1 MATGSTATQTIDVV
15 TPAAGESV
23 TEGTILEW
31 RAQVGDAINLDDT
44 IVEISTDKVDV
55 ELPAPASGTVSEIL
69 VQEGDTVTVGQ
80 VIARIAVDDAN
91 VTTPTTTNG
100 DGAPATDGNSAPERE
115 TETQAPSSNGSGNGA
130 SAGGGGGGAVAD
142 GDATG
147 DDPAS
152 GRLVDVLTPA
162 AGESVS
168 EGTILEWHAQ
178 VGDAVKA
185 NDTIVEISTDKV
197 DVELP
202 APVSGMVSELLAQ
215 EGDTVTVGQ
224 VIARILVGDAQAAPA
239 STPGETAPA
248 TAPSA
253 DGAAAAPEGAK
264 VSPVAARAAAVE
276 GVDLANVSGTGP
288 GGRIVK
294 SDVLDATGASNGSAD
309 DGAATVTPTAGN
321 GAATAAAA
329 ATERPAGA
337 QQLKGGAAAL
347 ARYMEQ
353 SRAIPTATSFRT
365 LTVTVLDARRRELKA
380 AGKRVSYTHLIAWAI
395 ARAAREMPVMA
406 THYAEID
413 GRPNRIDDGQ
423 VSLGLAVDVEKKDG
437 SRTLMVPVIP
447 SAGNMP
453 FDKFLA
459 AYDALVEKARTNTLT
474 ADDLQG
480 ANITLTNPGGIGTI
494 ASVPRLMV
502 GQGTIV
508 ATGSIAYPVGLG
520 NIGEMIG
527 AEKVMTM
534 TSTYDHRIIQ
544 GAESGR
550 FLAEIEAYLQG
561 EHGFYEDAFAALDV
575 ELGPLPAPPAPVAA
589 AAAATEMA
597 AQAPAATQD
606 GVPSEELL
614 QAVQAASTLVTRFRS
629 HGHLAAR
636 LDPLGAEPEGEPG
649 LDPESVG
656 LTPATTAQIPA
667 KILHMYVPGAT
678 LADAL
683 PHLRETYC
691 GTMAYEIEHI
701 ASHRQRV
708 WLREHI
714 ESGAFRRP
722 LTKDEQLTLL
732 KRLIEVD
739 ALERF
744 MHKAYL
750 GQHQFSI
757 EGLDMTVPMLDELI
771 QLSAAHGGREVVIG
785 MAHRGRLNVLAHN
798 LGRTYDTIFAE
809 FEGASTLEA
818 VTTIPQGGTGDVK
831 YHHGT
836 QGTYKLPDGGEIL
849 VNLES
854 NPSHLEYV
862 SAVVEGA
869 TRAAQTTRHGPHAH
883 QDTNAAV
890 PIAIHG
896 DASFPAQGVVAE
908 TLNLQAL
915 DGYKVGGT
923 VHLIMNNQV
932 GFTTDPDDARSTQWA
947 SDLAKGFDVPIIHVN
962 ADDVP
967 ACQSAVRLAFAFR
980 QEFGHDVLI
989 DLIGYRRFGHNESDE
1004 PAYTQPEMYAKI
1016 KNKKRIWELWAER
1029 LIADGVVTREEVD
1042 KLGQSVWDN
1051 LTLLHQRLKTKIQA
1065 AAEHEGAQ
1073 EATGEYQL
1081 DRSPSPEVS
1090 TAVPADRLRQ
1100 LGEEL
1105 LRVPDGFT
1113 VHPKLVKQLERRR
1126 EALAETPAST
1136 LTPETRTPAGDSSGA
1151 GTGVEA
1157 GADAA
1162 TSPSPPIDWAHAEA
1176 LAFASLL
1183 TEGTP
1188 IRLTGQDTERGT
1200 FSQRHLVLHDAKTGQ
1215 TVCPIQSL
1223 PEALAP
1229 LELHNSPLSELAC
1242 MGFEYGYSQEA
1253 PETLVLWEAQFGD
1266 FVNSAQVIIDQFIV
1280 SGLAKWGQTSR
1291 LTLLLPHGYEGSGPE
1306 HSSARLERFLA
1317 LAAEGNI
1324 RVASPTTPAQ
1334 YFHLLRRQ
1342 ARIAKQRPLI
1352 VMTPK
1357 SLLRLP
1363 QATSTIAEL
1372 AENTR
1377 FQPVL
1382 AEPGVAEDQVTRLVL
1397 CTGKIYYD
1405 LAGHPDRPKHTGLA
1419 VGRVELLYPFP
1430 EGQILELMGRYPS
1443 LREVVWVQEEPRN
1456 MGPRAHMFPRLMQIM
1471 PDGIHFGYIGRPERA
1486 SPGEGYPAAHIAEQN
1501 RIVTTAIDLDV
1512 PISQYPRKTPGQR

>member
-1 MATGSTATQTIDVV
+1 VKKDMAAGTTTTAQQTIDVV

-31 RAQVGDAINLDDT
+31 HVQVGEQIGLDDT

-55 ELPAPASGTVSEIL
+55 ELPAPASGTVTEI
-69 VQEGDTVTVGQ
+69 
-80 VIARIAVDDAN
+80 
-91 VTTPTTTNG
+91 
-100 DGAPATDGNSAPERE
+100 
-115 TETQAPSSNGSGNGA
+115 
-130 SAGGGGGGAVAD
+130 
-142 GDATG
+142 
-147 DDPAS
+147 
-152 GRLVDVLTPA
+152 
-162 AGESVS
+162 
-168 EGTILEWHAQ
+168 
-178 VGDAVKA
+178 
-185 NDTIVEISTDKV
+185 
-197 DVELP
+197 
-202 APVSGMVSELLAQ
+202 LAQ

-224 VIARILVGDAQAAPA
+224 VIARIALGDGAAPA
-239 STPGETAPA
+239 GPASHESAGDDTRESDGHDAGASASPPPPPAQAPA
-248 TAPSA
+248 QADQGA
-253 DGAAAAPEGAK
+253 LDGAK
-264 VSPVAARAAAVE
+264 ISPVAARAAAAE
-276 GVDLANVSGTGP
+276 GVDLASVSGSGP

-294 SDVLDATGASNGSAD
+294 SDVL
-309 DGAATVTPTAGN
+309 GAANGATTAAN
-321 GAATAAAA
+321 GAAGAL
-329 ATERPAGA
+329 EREPAGA
-337 QQLKGGAAAL
+337 QQLKGASAAL

-353 SRAIPTATSFRT
+353 SRSIPTATSFRT
-365 LTVTVLDARRRELKA
+365 LTVSTLDARRRELKG
-380 AGKRVSYTHLIAWAI
+380 AGRRVSYTHLIAYAI
-395 ARAAREMPVMA
+395 ARAARESAVMA
-406 THYAEID
+406 NHYAEID
-413 GRPNRIDDGQ
+413 GRPHRIEDGQ
-423 VSLGLAVDVEKKDG
+423 VNLGLAVDVEKKDG
-437 SRTLMVPVIP
+437 TRTLMVPVIAN
-447 SAGNMP
+447 AGTMR
-453 FDKFLA
+453 FDEFVA

-480 ANITLTNPGGIGTI
+480 ANITLTNPGGIGTV

-508 ATGSIAYPVGLG
+508 ATGSIAYPVGMG
-520 NIGEMIG
+520 KVGEMIG

-550 FLAEIEAYLQG
+550 FLAKIEEYLQG
-561 EHGFYEDAFAALDV
+561 EHSFYEEAFAALGV
-575 ELGPLPAPPAPVAA
+575 ELGPLPAPSAPATATAA
-589 AAAATEMA
+589 AAAVSETASRA
-597 AQAPAATQD
+597 APSPPA
-606 GVPSEELL
+606 SEELL
-614 QAVQAASTLVTRFRS
+614 EAVQAASTLVTRFRS

-636 LDPLGAEPEGEPG
+636 LDPLGSEPEGEPG
-649 LDPESVG
+649 LDPEAIG
-656 LTPATTAQIPA
+656 LTPAIAAQIPA

-691 GTMAYEIEHI
+691 GTIAYEIEHI

-714 ESGAFRRP
+714 ESGAFRGP
-722 LTKDEQLTLL
+722 LSGEERQTLL

-798 LGRTYDTIFAE
+798 LGRPYDTIFAE

-836 QGTYKLPDGGEIL
+836 QGTYRLPGGGAIM

-967 ACQSAVRLAFAFR
+967 ACMSAVRLAFAFR

-1016 KNKKRIWELWAER
+1016 KGKKRVAELWAER
-1029 LIADGVVTREEVD
+1029 LVNEGVVSKEEVE
-1042 KLGQSVWDN
+1042 KLGQGVWDN
-1051 LTLLHQRLKTKIQA
+1051 LTILHQRLKATIKA
-1065 AAEHEGAQ
+1065 AAEHGGEEG
-1073 EATGEYQL
+1073 TGEYQL
-1081 DRSPSPEVS
+1081 DRSPSPDVD
-1090 TAVPADRLRQ
+1090 TAVAAERLRR
-1100 LGEEL
+1100 LGEEM
-1105 LRVPDGFT
+1105 LRTPEGFT
-1113 VHPKLVKQLERRR
+1113 VHPKLVKQLQRRR
-1126 EALAETPAST
+1126 EALADRPPQAKAPAEAEAEAETGGEGEDGT
-1136 LTPETRTPAGDSSGA
+1136 SSSSA
-1151 GTGVEA
+1151 QRQPRSQPT
-1157 GADAA
+1157 
-1162 TSPSPPIDWAHAEA
+1162 IDWAHAEA

-1200 FSQRHLVLHDAKTGQ
+1200 FSQRHMVLHDAKTGQ

-1266 FVNSAQVIIDQFIV
+1266 FVNSAQVIVDQFIV

-1306 HSSARLERFLA
+1306 HSSARLERFLS
-1317 LAAEGNI
+1317 LAAEGSI

-1363 QATSTIAEL
+1363 QATSRIADM

-1377 FQPVL
+1377 FEPVL
-1382 AEPGVAEDQVTRLVL
+1382 AEPGVRDELITRLVL

-1405 LAGHPDRPKHTGLA
+1405 LVGHPDRPKHDGLA

-1430 EGQILELMGRYPS
+1430 EGQILGLMGRYPR
-1443 LREVVWVQEEPRN
+1443 LEEVVWVQEEPRN

-1471 PDGIHFGYIGRPERA
+1471 PDGMGFGYIGRPERA
-1486 SPGEGYPAAHIAEQN
+1486 SPGEGYPAAHIAEQS
-1501 RIVTTAIDLDV
+1501 RIVTTAIDPGV